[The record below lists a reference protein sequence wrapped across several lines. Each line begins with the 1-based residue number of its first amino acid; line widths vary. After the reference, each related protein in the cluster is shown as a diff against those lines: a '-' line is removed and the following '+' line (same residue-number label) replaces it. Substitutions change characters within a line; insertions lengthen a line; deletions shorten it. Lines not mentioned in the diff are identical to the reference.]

1 MVAVSIPTKEHVEME
16 RSMSKI
22 PISSQ
27 NKYKR
32 IFKGR
37 ELSLNVSLLLI
48 LKKLMNYFFPLSSKM
63 SLEKAKKKDA
73 LDLLTCKKNKGRLLA
88 LQGNMWLREK
98 LTSST

>member
-16 RSMSKI
+16 RSMNKI

-48 LKKLMNYFFPLSSKM
+48 LKKLINYFFSTFFKNVTRKSKK
-63 SLEKAKKKDA
+63 EG
-73 LDLLTCKKNKGRLLA
+73 CPRLID
-88 LQGNMWLREK
+88 M
-98 LTSST
+98 